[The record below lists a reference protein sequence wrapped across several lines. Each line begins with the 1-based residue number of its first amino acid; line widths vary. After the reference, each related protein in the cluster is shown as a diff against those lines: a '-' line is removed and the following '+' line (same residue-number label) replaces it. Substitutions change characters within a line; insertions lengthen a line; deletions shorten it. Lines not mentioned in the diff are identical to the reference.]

1 MAEIFFSVYRV
12 KVRSAPSPYQ
22 SEHRIFMFQSL
33 YLVSTN
39 FCVYVHQMIKER
51 TVRRCQAVGECC
63 RLDGLDLVKTLLEAT
78 DIKRKMKRSERMLSM
93 AKAKSKVDE
102 EIGRMLDIPKYE
114 TTKGLEATEID
125 LLLQVQ
131 HQLFNVVKVMFKSVK

>member
-1 MAEIFFSVYRV
+1 MWGPTVARIKWGPPEGTHIQWCAYLIAVSCITFHRFPASIHLKTCRWRKYFFSVYRV

-78 DIKRKMKRSERMLSM
+78 DIKRK
-93 AKAKSKVDE
+93 
-102 EIGRMLDIPKYE
+102 
-114 TTKGLEATEID
+114 
-125 LLLQVQ
+125 
-131 HQLFNVVKVMFKSVK
+131 